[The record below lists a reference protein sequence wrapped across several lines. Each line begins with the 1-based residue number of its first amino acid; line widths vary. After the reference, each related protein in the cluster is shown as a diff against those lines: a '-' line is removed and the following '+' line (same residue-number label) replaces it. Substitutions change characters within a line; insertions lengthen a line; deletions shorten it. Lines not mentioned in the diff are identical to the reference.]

1 MWIWVTTAVALWA
14 VSPLRATP
22 LDDYVHRKDPH
33 YQYSEIGSY
42 RGPEYTMYIL
52 NMTSQKWKTGRFRL
66 FTKCIIFFFFKRRRL
81 KCINQWMD
89 THSYYAVGNFLIRL
103 CCKGDFVWGL
113 FQIFGVGGMYGWDW
127 LRWREDWGFYWRTYL
142 TASQYHTM
150 IQWISMLFK

>member
-66 FTKCIIFFFFKRRRL
+66 FTKCIIFFFFFKRRL

-103 CCKGDFVWGL
+103 CCKGGFVWGL
-113 FQIFGVGGMYGWDW
+113 FQIFGEGGCMVEIGCGEE
-127 LRWREDWGFYWRTYL
+127 RTEDFIGGHIL
-142 TASQYHTM
+142 QHLNGSQCCLSKTKT
-150 IQWISMLFK
+150 W